1 MEIIKNKEVSAQY
14 YKDSHKNKAFEI
26 AIYKAGENLE
36 AWLMEE
42 GFGISVL
49 MIGTEG
55 IGEQDFIKV
64 VEENLEKYEDTY
76 IALYE
81 NYPGVGSMRG
91 YSYEGDKDNGTRLR
105 KDEGT

>member
-1 MEIIKNKEVSAQY
+1 
-14 YKDSHKNKAFEI
+14 
-26 AIYKAGENLE
+26 
-36 AWLMEE
+36 
-42 GFGISVL
+42 

-81 NYPGVGSMRG
+81 NYPGVGSMRENG
-91 YSYEGDKDNGTRLR
+91 YEGDKDNRTRLR